1 MKRMKNPNS
10 LKNQNREQNRE
21 IIILAHN
28 IRSTHNIGAILRTS
42 EGFGVSKIIFSGYS
56 PFPLLPNED
65 FQKTGR
71 LPYLAQ
77 KINSQIHKT
86 ALGAEEIVECE
97 ISNNIFKT
105 IKNLKL
111 QNFEILALEQ
121 STKSIFLKDFSA
133 PENAKIALLLG
144 EEVEGISEELVN
156 LCDKTLEIP
165 MFGQKESFNVSVAT
179 GITLYKI
186 ACE

>member
-1 MKRMKNPNS
+1 MKNPNS

-21 IIILAHN
+21 IIVLAHN

-65 FQKTGR
+65 FKKTGR
-71 LPYLAQ
+71 LPHLEQ

-97 ISNNIFKT
+97 ISSNIFET

-111 QNFEILALEQ
+111 QNFEVLALEQ
-121 STKSIFLKDFSA
+121 STKSIFLK
-133 PENAKIALLLG
+133 
-144 EEVEGISEELVN
+144 EVLN
-156 LCDKTLEIP
+156 
-165 MFGQKESFNVSVAT
+165 
-179 GITLYKI
+179 
-186 ACE
+186 

>member
-1 MKRMKNPNS
+1 MKNPNS
-10 LKNQNREQNRE
+10 FENQNRAQNRE
-21 IIILAHN
+21 IIVLAHN

-56 PFPLLPNED
+56 PFPILKDEN

-71 LPYLAQ
+71 LPHIAQ

-86 ALGAEEIVECE
+86 ALGAEKIVPTK
-97 ISNNIFKT
+97 ISKDIFKT
-105 IKNLKL
+105 IQNLKS
-111 QNFEILALEQ
+111 QGFEIFALEQ
-121 STKSIFLKDFSA
+121 SKKSIFLKDFVA
-133 PENAKIALLLG
+133 DKNAKIALLLG
-144 EEVEGISEELVN
+144 EEVEGISKELLD

-179 GITLYKI
+179 GIALYKI

>member
-1 MKRMKNPNS
+1 MKNPNS
-10 LKNQNREQNRE
+10 FENQNRAQNRE
-21 IIILAHN
+21 IIVLAHN

-56 PFPLLPNED
+56 PFPILKDEN

-71 LPYLAQ
+71 LPHIAQ

-86 ALGAEEIVECE
+86 ALGAEKIVPAE
-97 ISNNIFKT
+97 ISKDIFKT
-105 IKNLKL
+105 IRNLKS
-111 QNFEILALEQ
+111 QGFEIFALEQ
-121 STKSIFLKDFSA
+121 SKKSIFLKDFMA
-133 PENAKIALLLG
+133 NKNAKIAKELL
-144 EEVEGISEELVN
+144 N

-179 GITLYKI
+179 GIALYKI